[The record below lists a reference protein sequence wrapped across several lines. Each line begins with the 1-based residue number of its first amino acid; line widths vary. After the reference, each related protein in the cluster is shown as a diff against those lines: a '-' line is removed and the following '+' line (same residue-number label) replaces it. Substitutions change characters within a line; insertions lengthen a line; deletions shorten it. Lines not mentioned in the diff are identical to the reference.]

1 MNSPHKRPVT
11 WKMFPFHDVIM
22 GQNKVFND
30 SWFKHIYF
38 TTIGSQ
44 LYNYYSLLWGQ
55 LNGSWWVLQDGE
67 YFTYFFE
74 CHLYFTWL
82 TMLFQVRFS
91 CQLIF
96 VTICITVSY
105 RYGFGY
111 FKIFETSLDV
121 EKSLLLILAC
131 MFVFGSTIVEGNL
144 KLCLYWI
151 KYTNNVQMLLLWL
164 KWLWLT
170 IDWCRRLA
178 RLCEWWVSLCA
189 AVLLPC

>member
-1 MNSPHKRPVT
+1 MGTVKRQLVSIAR
-11 WKMFPFHDVIM
+11 WR
-22 GQNKVFND
+22 VF
-30 SWFKHIYF
+30 Y
-38 TTIGSQ
+38 
-44 LYNYYSLLWGQ
+44 L
-55 LNGSWWVLQDGE
+55 
-67 YFTYFFE
+67 FFRVPP
-74 CHLYFTWL
+74 
-82 TMLFQVRFS
+82 LFYMTDNVVPGKFS

-121 EKSLLLILAC
+121 DKSLLLILAC

-151 KYTNNVQMLLLWL
+151 KYTNIVQMLLLWL
-164 KWLWLT
+164 TTIRDYIPSLVTLGTWGA